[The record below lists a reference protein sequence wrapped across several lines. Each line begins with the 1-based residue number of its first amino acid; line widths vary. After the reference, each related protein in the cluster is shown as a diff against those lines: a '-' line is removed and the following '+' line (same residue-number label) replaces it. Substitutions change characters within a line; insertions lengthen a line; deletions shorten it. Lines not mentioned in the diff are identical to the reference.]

1 MIFLMS
7 TVRVSIIMIIFFGF
21 INNVLLFELDFDMR
35 LFFLS
40 FFTGQVLLTVPSVE
54 RHQGHAF
61 MFSPNCIKYAIL
73 ILHELLS
80 ETESFRVSNESFITI
95 PLSILFIFFFV
106 DLFCLPYLWFFDCV
120 CRVKHEISSLSS
132 LLCLFFWAIL
142 LNIFCL
148 EINLNIL
155 LMLVPSFGV
164 SGIVLN
170 TSLFP
175 CLLKLQ
181 W

>member
-1 MIFLMS
+1 
-7 TVRVSIIMIIFFGF
+7 
-21 INNVLLFELDFDMR
+21 
-35 LFFLS
+35 
-40 FFTGQVLLTVPSVE
+40 
-54 RHQGHAF
+54 

-120 CRVKHEISSLSS
+120 CRVKNEISSLSS
-132 LLCLFFWAIL
+132 LLCLFFLAIL

-181 W
+181 